1 MTKAERWTAE
11 PAAEPAVTERTTA
24 EPAVAEPAEQGAGR
38 TTGGAAGQET
48 APPVHVAGPQ
58 GPWDA
63 VRERAEDTG
72 RVVVHT
78 TWGEWLTAALLD
90 PGLRT
95 LLGRDWPRYR
105 QTPAPAGR
113 YAFAVSR
120 LVMKH
125 TAAAVL
131 DVPPDSLD
139 VAYEPGGRPTVRG
152 LDEDLHLSLAHT
164 EELIVVAVSRR
175 GPVGVDAESVTRRAS
190 FELLRSHVC
199 TPEEAEALAALP
211 DAERAARFLRL
222 WTLKEA
228 YTKALGQG
236 MRRRFNAV
244 GFCWDADGG
253 ARLADESD
261 ATRGWSFSTRLIRE
275 RYLVSEAHRAS
286 GPVESRLRAD
296 PGGLASPWLS
306 PARTLSF
313 PGSGRPGG
321 R

>member
-1 MTKAERWTAE
+1 MTG
-11 PAAEPAVTERTTA
+11 TEQRSEHRA
-24 EPAVAEPAEQGAGR
+24 
-38 TTGGAAGQET
+38 
-48 APPVHVAGPQ
+48 APPVQVAGPQ

-90 PGLRT
+90 PDLRT

-113 YAFAVSR
+113 FAFAVSR
-120 LVMKH
+120 LVMKR

-131 DVPPDSLD
+131 DVPPAALD
-139 VAYEPGGRPTVRG
+139 VAYQPGGRPTVRG
-152 LDEDLHLSLAHT
+152 LEHDLHLSLAHT
-164 EELIVVAVSRR
+164 EELIAVAVSRG

-190 FELLRSHVC
+190 FELLRAHVC
-199 TPEEAEALAALP
+199 TPEEAEVLAALP
-211 DAERAARFLRL
+211 DAERNARFLRL

-244 GFCWDADGG
+244 GFRWEPDGS
-253 ARLADESD
+253 ARLAEESD
-261 ATRGWSFSTRLIRE
+261 AARDWSFTTRLIRE
-275 RYLVSEAHRAS
+275 RYLVSEAYRAA
-286 GPVESRLRAD
+286 GPVEPRLRPD
-296 PGGLASPWLS
+296 PGGLATPWLS
-306 PARTLSF
+306 PAGTLSF
-313 PGSGRPGG
+313 PGSGRTGG